1 MKLKFTKMHG
11 AGNDYIFFDCT
22 VPEIKDP
29 ASTAVRIC
37 KRHTSVGGDGIVIIL
52 PSDIADARMR
62 IFNADGSEARMCG
75 NAVRCVAKYLYD
87 NNIIKKTDISVETL
101 SGVKYISLSVRNGET
116 VAATVDMGYASVS
129 PMLVPHLFDEPMLN
143 TAVSVNGTF
152 ISMSAISVGN
162 PHAVI
167 FVNDTKTADVDEIGP
182 AVENHKLFPDRTNVE
197 FVKVTDRNTLC
208 IRVWERGSGE
218 TLACGTGAC
227 AAAAAAALCGSCK
240 YSEDIRVISLGGELT
255 VKVEPDL
262 HVYLTGE
269 CVKAFDGEVEL
280 PDNLS

>member
-11 AGNDYIFFDCT
+11 AGNDYIFFNCT
-22 VPEIKDP
+22 VSEIKDP

-129 PMLVPHLFDEPMLN
+129 PLLVPHLFDEPMLN
-143 TAVSVNGTF
+143 TAVAVNGTF

-167 FVNDTKTADVDEIGP
+167 FVNDTETVDVDEIGP

-227 AAAAAAALCGSCK
+227 AAAAVAALCGYCK
-240 YSEDIRVISLGGELT
+240 YSEDIRVIFPGGELT
-255 VKVEPDL
+255 VKVDPDL
-262 HVYLTGE
+262 HVHLTGE

-280 PDNLS
+280 PDN